1 MALGNY
7 VPSHDTRSRWQKFK
21 SAASSFAKERKKN
34 FRAESL
40 GAGMWLVQGPGLS
53 IAQHA
58 LAHTSDVL
66 GNTVF
71 PILGLIKS
79 VGSLIK
85 ASFKLHRER
94 MI

>member
-1 MALGNY
+1 MSQP
-7 VPSHDTRSRWQKFK
+7 VR
-21 SAASSFAKERKKN
+21 FAK
-34 FRAESL
+34 
-40 GAGMWLVQGPGLS
+40 AGMKKLWKTSLEAGMYLAQGPGLS
-53 IAQHA
+53 IAQFS

-85 ASFKLHRER
+85 ASYKLHRER